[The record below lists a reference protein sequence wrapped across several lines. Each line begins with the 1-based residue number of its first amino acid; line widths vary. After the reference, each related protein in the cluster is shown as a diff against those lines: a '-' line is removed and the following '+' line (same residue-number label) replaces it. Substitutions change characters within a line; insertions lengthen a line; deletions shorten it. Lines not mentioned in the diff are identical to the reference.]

1 VFNSL
6 PAQNADSEE
15 MHFKGATKR
24 GGENGGGHRCGRFT
38 GFITGSA
45 GGMWQCCMLLQ
56 TLE

>member
-24 GGENGGGHRCGRFT
+24 GGGKWRGT
-38 GFITGSA
+38 PL
-45 GGMWQCCMLLQ
+45 WQVHWVHHWFSWRHVAMLHASPDA
-56 TLE
+56 